1 MDLQKNVTS
10 IMTSQIESVSPDQLL
25 VDLKH
30 IYEKS
35 AFHHHIP
42 VVKDDHVVGMV
53 SLIDFMRAISYATLD
68 DNEKVYQTIKVS
80 DIMSSHPVTLEKT
93 ASVKD
98 AVELLSKGEFSS
110 VVITDQGKLTGIV
123 TNTDLV
129 RLLLHSN

>member
-1 MDLQKNVTS
+1 
-10 IMTSQIESVSPDQLL
+10 MTSQIESVSPDQLL